1 MSRVYLLDGY
11 SLVFR
16 AFYAMDANLRTKDG
30 RPTNAVRGI
39 AMMLNKLI
47 ELESPEFMVASFDL
61 GQPTLRLDLYPEY
74 KAQRDRTP
82 PELAEQV
89 DYIKELITAY
99 GISIFE
105 VRGHE
110 ADDVIGTVARAAERM
125 GMDSVVVTSD
135 RDLLQLVNDKT
146 RVMLTRRGVT
156 DVEIM
161 NETAVLAKYGLLPT
175 QLVDL
180 KALMGDP
187 SDNIKG
193 VKGVGEKTAQALLHE
208 FGTLENIYANLD
220 KVGKPR
226 LRALLEEGQESA
238 FLSQKLATIVT
249 DVDLG
254 FVVDSFEPI
263 HTDVPRLRALYR
275 DLEMQALLDKLPGP
289 GEVEATPGAVTVE
302 VTALNAKTA
311 HSVAELL
318 KRAPHIGMALAQDEP
333 GQLYVSDGKRAYSLA
348 LEDKLVCST
357 LAEAVS
363 SAAVAV
369 VRNSK
374 QMEAVLCDGGMTLG
388 ADCEDL
394 EIGAYL
400 LDPSSPSYSLVDMV
414 QRYLGLACRSEGEAV
429 IHLPALWGEILREL
443 KEKELYELYREVEL
457 PLGRV
462 LLDMERIGF
471 SVDVTVLQEMEAD
484 VDRRLAD
491 IIADIYEQAGQ
502 EFNISS
508 PKQLSTILF
517 DKLNLP
523 VIKKTKTGFS
533 TDAEVL
539 ETLAEQHEI
548 VRMILLYRTLTK
560 LKSTYLQGLQK
571 VVGAD
576 GKVHTT
582 YNQTVTVTGRLSS
595 TEPNLQNIPI
605 RLEEGRLIRRAFRPT
620 PPYTTLLAADY
631 SQIELRILAHLSGDR
646 LFTEAFVKGEDIHR
660 RTAAEVFGV
669 PLNAVTREMRDRAKA
684 VNFGIVYGISDYG
697 LARDLRVSRGESREY
712 IANYFARYSG
722 VKEYIA
728 ASIEKARELGYVT
741 TMLNRRRYLPDIN
754 NRNFTLRSFAER
766 TAMNTP
772 IQGTAA
778 DLIKLAMV
786 RIHKAIAERGLASRM
801 ILQVHDELLFEAMP
815 GELDELKVLVKE
827 TMEQAL
833 VLSVPLVVD
842 LKVGDNWYNVKP
854 V

>member
-1 MSRVYLLDGY
+1 MPRVYLLDGY

-47 ELESPEFMVASFDL
+47 ELESPEYMVASFDL
-61 GQPTLRLDLYPEY
+61 GQPTLRLDIYPEY

-89 DYIKELITAY
+89 DYIKELIAAF

-105 VRGHE
+105 VRDHE

-125 GMDSVVVTSD
+125 GMESVVVTSD
-135 RDLLQLVNDKT
+135 RDMLQLVNDKT

-161 NETAVLAKYGLLPT
+161 DETAVRTKYGLSPA
-175 QLVDL
+175 QLIDL
-180 KALMGDP
+180 KALMGDA

-193 VKGVGEKTAQALLHE
+193 VKGIGEKTALALLME
-208 FGTLENIYANLD
+208 YGTLENIYANLES
-220 KVGKPR
+220 VGKPR
-226 LRALLEEGQESA
+226 LRALLEEGRESA

-254 FVVDSFEPI
+254 FEVREFSPLQV
-263 HTDVPRLRALYR
+263 DVPRLRNLYR
-275 DLEMQALLDKLPGP
+275 DLEMQSLLDKLEDSGP
-289 GEVEATPGAVTVE
+289 NEAAPEAVEVE
-302 VTALNAKTA
+302 VTELCADTAQKAAGRLKQAK
-311 HSVAELL
+311 
-318 KRAPHIGMALAQDEP
+318 HIGMALSKDEP
-333 GQLYVSDGKRAYSLA
+333 GRLYVSDGETAYSFDLA
-348 LEDKLVCST
+348 DST
-357 LAEAVS
+357 LCRVLSELLS
-363 SAAVAV
+363 SSAVAV
-369 VRNSK
+369 VRNAK
-374 QMEAVLCDGGMTLG
+374 QMEPVLRCAGVTLG
-388 ADCEDL
+388 EGFEDL

-414 QRYLGLACRSEGEAV
+414 QRYLGLTCRSEGEAV
-429 IHLPALWGEILREL
+429 VHLPALWSRLLSEL

-457 PLGRV
+457 PLGGV

-471 SVDVTVLQEMEAD
+471 AVDVAVLKEMELD
-484 VDRRLAD
+484 VDRRLGS
-491 IIADIYEQAGQ
+491 IVADIYEQAGE

-508 PKQLSTILF
+508 PKQLSSILF

-548 VRMILLYRTLTK
+548 VRMILLYRTLMK

-571 VVGAD
+571 VVGED

-605 RLEEGRLIRRAFRPT
+605 RLEEGRLIRRAFKPA
-620 PPYTTLLAADY
+620 PPYTMLLAADY

-669 PLNAVTREMRDRAKA
+669 PLESVSRDMRDRAKA

-697 LARDLRVSRGESREY
+697 LARDLRVPRAEAREY

-722 VKEYIA
+722 IKRYIEE
-728 ASIEKARELGYVT
+728 SIEKARESGYVT
-741 TMLNRRRYLPDIN
+741 TMLHRRRYLPDIN
-754 NRNFTLRSFAER
+754 NRNFSLRSFAER

-786 RIHKAIAERGLASRM
+786 RIHKTLAEKGLSSRM
-801 ILQVHDELLFEAMP
+801 ILQVHDELLFETTP
-815 GELDELKVLVKE
+815 EELPELKALVKE
-827 TMEQAL
+827 TMEHAL
-833 VLSVPLVVD
+833 ALAVPLVVD
-842 LKVGDNWYNVKP
+842 LKVGDNWYSVKP

>member
-1 MSRVYLLDGY
+1 LSKVYLLDGY
-11 SLVFR
+11 SLAFR

-30 RPTNAVRGI
+30 RPTNAVYGI
-39 AMMLNKLI
+39 SLMLNKLI
-47 ELESPEFMVASFDL
+47 EQESPEFMVASFDL
-61 GQPTLRLDLYPEY
+61 GKPTLRLDLYPEY

-89 DYIKELITAY
+89 TYIKELIAAY

-105 VRGHE
+105 VKDHE

-125 GMDSVVVTSD
+125 GMESVVVTSD
-135 RDLLQLVNDKT
+135 RDMLQLVNDKT
-146 RVMLTRRGVT
+146 KVMLTRRGVT
-156 DVEIM
+156 DIELM
-161 NETAVLAKYGLLPT
+161 DETAVITKYGLSPA
-175 QLVDL
+175 QLVDM

-193 VKGVGEKTAQALLHE
+193 VKGVGQKTALALLCE
-208 FGTLENIYANLD
+208 FGTLGNIYANLD
-220 KVGKPR
+220 KVAKAR
-226 LRALLEEGQESA
+226 LRTLLEEGRDSA

-254 FVVDSFEPI
+254 FEIDSFNPL
-263 HTDVPRLRALYR
+263 HNDVPKLRELYR
-275 DLEMQALLDKLPGP
+275 DLELHSLLNRLPDVTDEESP
-289 GEVEATPGAVTVE
+289 EVVEVEVVELDATRASRAGQ
-302 VTALNAKTA
+302 
-311 HSVAELL
+311 LL
-318 KRAPHIGMALAQDEP
+318 KQACHIGVALAKDEP
-333 GQLYVSDGKRAYSLA
+333 GKLYISDGERAYSFA
-348 LEDKLVCST
+348 LEDKAVCAT
-357 LAEAVS
+357 LAEVFA
-363 SAAVAV
+363 SAPVAV
-369 VRNSK
+369 VRNAK
-374 QMEAVLCDGGMTLG
+374 QMDPALCGGGITLG
-388 ADCEDL
+388 ADYEDL
-394 EIGAYL
+394 ELGAYL

-414 QRYLGLACRSEGEAV
+414 QRYLGLSCRSEGEAV
-429 IHLPALWGEILREL
+429 IHLPTLWAEILREL
-443 KEKELYELYREVEL
+443 KEKELYDLYRDVEL

-471 SVDVTVLQEMEAD
+471 TVDVTVLQEMEAD

-491 IIADIYEQAGQ
+491 IIADIYEQAGE
-502 EFNISS
+502 EFNIGS
-508 PKQLSTILF
+508 PKQLSAILF

-571 VVGAD
+571 VVGDD

-605 RLEEGRLIRRAFRPT
+605 RLEEGRLIRRAFKPT
-620 PPYTTLLAADY
+620 PPYTILLAADY
-631 SQIELRILAHLSGDR
+631 SQVELRILAHLSGDR
-646 LFTEAFVKGEDIHR
+646 LFTEAFIKGEDIHR

-669 PLNAVTREMRDRAKA
+669 GLDAVTRDMRDRAKA

-697 LARDLRVSRGESREY
+697 LARDLRVSRAEAREY

-722 VKEYIA
+722 IKEYIE
-728 ASIEKARELGYVT
+728 ASIEAARELGYVT
-741 TMLNRRRYLPDIN
+741 TMLHRRRYLPDIN
-754 NRNFTLRSFAER
+754 NRNFSLRSFAER

-786 RIHKAIAERGLASRM
+786 RIHKAMADIGLSSRM
-801 ILQVHDELLFEAMP
+801 ILQVHDELLFETNP
-815 GELDELKVLVKE
+815 EELEELKVLVKE

-833 VLSVPLVVD
+833 TLAVPLVVD

>member
-16 AFYAMDANLRTKDG
+16 AFYAMDANMRTKDG

-39 AMMLNKLI
+39 AMMLKKLI
-47 ELESPEFMVASFDL
+47 EQEAPEYMVAAFDM
-61 GQPTLRLDLYPEY
+61 GKPTLRLDLYPEY

-82 PELAEQV
+82 PELAEQI
-89 DYIKELITAY
+89 DYIKELIAAY

-105 VRGHE
+105 VADHE
-110 ADDVIGTVARAAERM
+110 ADDVIGTAAKAAKRL
-125 GMDSVVVTSD
+125 GMESVVVTSD
-135 RDLLQLVNDKT
+135 RDMLQLVNDTT

-156 DVEIM
+156 DVEVM
-161 NETAVLAKYGLLPT
+161 DESAVAARYGLRPP
-175 QLVDL
+175 QLIDL

-193 VKGVGEKTAQALLHE
+193 VKGVGEKTALTLLDE

-220 KVGKPR
+220 RVGKPR
-226 LRALLEEGQESA
+226 LRALLEEGRDSA

-254 FVVDSFEPI
+254 FELGSFVPLKV
-263 HTDVPRLRALYR
+263 DVPRLRGLYR
-275 DLEMQALLDKLPGP
+275 DLEMQALLNELPDNRQDAAAPDVVQVDVVTLDATHAP
-289 GEVEATPGAVTVE
+289 GVVEQLQQAA
-302 VTALNAKTA
+302 
-311 HSVAELL
+311 
-318 KRAPHIGMALAQDEP
+318 HIGMALSDTEP
-333 GQLYVSDGKRAYSLA
+333 DILYLSDGTAAYSMSLTDA
-348 LEDKLVCST
+348 AVCGAMDRIT
-357 LAEAVS
+357 S
-363 SAAVAV
+363 SQVVAV
-369 VRNSK
+369 VRNAK
-374 QMEAVLCDGGMTLG
+374 HMERLLCAGGITLG
-388 ADCEDL
+388 RNYEDV

-400 LDPSSPSYSLVDMV
+400 LDPGSLSYSLVDMV
-414 QRYLGLACRSEGEAV
+414 QRYLGVACRNEGEAV
-429 IHLPALWGEILREL
+429 IHLPELWARLCAELR
-443 KEKELYELYREVEL
+443 EKELYELYSEVEL

-462 LLDMERIGF
+462 LLDMEKIGF
-471 SVDVTVLQEMEAD
+471 SIDAAVLQEMERD
-484 VDRRLAD
+484 VEVRLD
-491 IIADIYEQAGQ
+491 SIIADIYAQAGE

-548 VRMILLYRTLTK
+548 VRMILMYRTLSK
-560 LKSTYLQGLQK
+560 LKATYLQGLQK

-605 RLEEGRLIRRAFRPT
+605 RLEEGRLIRRAFKPA
-620 PPYTTLLAADY
+620 PPYTLLLAADY
-631 SQIELRILAHLSGDR
+631 SQVELRILAHLSGDR

-669 PLNAVTREMRDRAKA
+669 ALEAVTREMRDRAKA

-697 LARDLRVSRGESREY
+697 LARDLRVTRSEAREY
-712 IANYFARYSG
+712 IANYFSRYSG
-722 VKEYIA
+722 IKDYIE
-728 ASIEKARELGYVT
+728 ASIGKARELGYVT

-754 NRNFTLRSFAER
+754 NRNFSLRSFAER

-786 RIHKAIAERGLASRM
+786 RIHKAIADRGLASRM
-801 ILQVHDELLFEAMP
+801 ILQVHDELLFETNEE
-815 GELDELKVLVKE
+815 ELPELKTVVRE
-827 TMEQAL
+827 IMENAL
-833 VLSVPLVVD
+833 ALTVPLVVD